1 MHACMHPCIHP
12 SVRPSVR
19 PSVHPSV
26 RPSVHPS
33 MHPSIHYNTMQYN
46 TIRCNTIQYSTIQYS
61 TNKIQ
66 YNTMQFYT
74 IQFNTIQSNP
84 IQRNT
89 TQHNTIQYNTMHTY
103 TDTHTHLREFPVTL
117 TLTYVL
123 FETCALNVFFSGA
136 GTFESMQLS
145 GTFSDAGPYR
155 RPKHSAACRKG
166 CSGLHWM
173 TQHKPRSVTTAEI
186 QMNHQEH
193 QEAVCMFNRLITSLF
208 CFARG
213 KQIAL
218 PGLQVFTASASHW

>member
-1 MHACMHPCIHP
+1 
-12 SVRPSVR
+12 
-19 PSVHPSV
+19 
-26 RPSVHPS
+26 
-33 MHPSIHYNTMQYN
+33 
-46 TIRCNTIQYSTIQYS
+46 
-61 TNKIQ
+61 
-66 YNTMQFYT
+66 MQFYT

-84 IQRNT
+84 IQYNA
-89 TQHNTIQYNTMHTY
+89 TQHNTIQYKTIQYNTMHTY

-123 FETCALNVFFSGA
+123 SEACALNVFFSGA

-155 RPKHSAACRKG
+155 RPKHNAACRKG

-193 QEAVCMFNRLITSLF
+193 QEAVCMFNTLITSLF
-208 CFARG
+208 CFVRG

>member
-1 MHACMHPCIHP
+1 MHACIHASIRPC
-12 SVRPSVR
+12 
-19 PSVHPSV
+19 V

-46 TIRCNTIQYSTIQYS
+46 TIRCNTIQYNTV
-61 TNKIQ
+61 Q
-66 YNTMQFYT
+66 YNTLQIKY
-74 IQFNTIQSNP
+74 NTIQCNFIPYNSTQYNP
-84 IQRNT
+84 IQSNTTQHNT

-193 QEAVCMFNRLITSLF
+193 QEAVCMFNTLITSLF

>member
-1 MHACMHPCIHP
+1 MHACIHASIRPC
-12 SVRPSVR
+12 VRPSVR
-19 PSVHPSV
+19 PSVHPSI
-26 RPSVHPS
+26 HA
-33 MHPSIHYNTMQYN
+33 SIHTLQYNAIHHNTMQYN
-46 TIRCNTIQYSTIQYS
+46 IIQYNTIKYS
-61 TNKIQ
+61 TNIIQ

-89 TQHNTIQYNTMHTY
+89 TQYNTRQYNTIQYNAYIHRYTY
-103 TDTHTHLREFPVTL
+103 TFARIPVTL

-123 FETCALNVFFSGA
+123 FEACALNVFFFGA

-155 RPKHSAACRKG
+155 RPKHNAACRKG

-173 TQHKPRSVTTAEI
+173 TQQKPRSATTAEI

-193 QEAVCMFNRLITSLF
+193 QEAVCMFNT
-208 CFARG
+208 
-213 KQIAL
+213 
-218 PGLQVFTASASHW
+218 